1 MPIVIVFLVLG
12 ILPLMQTFYFSLTDF
27 NGINPNMH
35 FVGLQNYRDVL
46 NSGQLTDGLYFTL
59 LFAIA
64 HTILTTVLAI
74 PLAVVLN
81 KKFFGRNFARSVF
94 FFLGVP
100 SMAILGLVWRYI
112 FSPLSSGALNHALA
126 TFGIGPQPWLAD
138 ATMAQWCIIFVSV
151 WAGVGWH
158 ATLYI
163 AYLQAIPGDLY
174 EQAQVDG
181 ASSRQQ
187 FFHITLPQ
195 LIPAI
200 VVSTF
205 LLMTGGLKVYDMP
218 YAMTKGGPGFATNT
232 VTQSIVDQGIAQ
244 AQYGIGSALV
254 VMFTLASL
262 LVVLLQMLA
271 ARAVSRRFA

>member
-1 MPIVIVFLVLG
+1 MPIMIVFIALTV
-12 ILPLMQTFYFSLTDF
+12 IPLIQTFYFSLTDY
-27 NGINPNMH
+27 NGSSQEIH
-35 FVGLQNYRDVL
+35 FVGFQNYSEVL
-46 NSGQLTDGLYFTL
+46 ASSELSQGLYFTL
-59 LFAIA
+59 LFAFM
-64 HTILTTVLAI
+64 HTIFTTVLAI
-74 PLAVVLN
+74 PLAVTLN
-81 KKFFGRNFARSVF
+81 KRFFMRNFSRSMF

-112 FSPLSSGALNHALA
+112 FSPLPNGAFNQLLGI
-126 TFGIGPQPWLAD
+126 FGAEPQPWLAD
-138 ATMAQWCIIFVSV
+138 ATMAQWAIIFVSV

-174 EQAQVDG
+174 EQAQIDG

-195 LIPAI
+195 LVPAI

-218 YAMTKGGPGFATNT
+218 FAMTGGGPGYATNT
-232 VTQSIVDQGIAQ
+232 VTQSIVIQGVAQ
-244 AQYGIGSALV
+244 SQWGIGSALG
-254 VMFTLASL
+254 VMFMLASL
-262 LVVLLQMLA
+262 VVVMLQMFA
-271 ARAVSRRFA
+271 ARLISQRFA